1 MTAMS
6 QSFGAPGPNI
16 TERFGHD
23 HTRLDDL
30 LQRFERL
37 NGSDLAAARLVF
49 AEFKAALERHMGCEE
64 EVLFPM
70 FEARTGMD
78 DPGSTAVMRG
88 EHHRLKNYL
97 DQIQVALVQ
106 QWPAPIL
113 DVLALE
119 DLLMQHSQTEETV
132 LYPALDSMLGSAE
145 RARAVAGMELF
156 GEGDAIPAPA

>member
-1 MTAMS
+1 MASMS
-6 QSFGAPGPNI
+6 QIAGAPAPNI

-30 LQRFERL
+30 LQRFECL
-37 NGSDLAAARLVF
+37 NGSDLAAAWLVF
-49 AEFKAALERHMGCEE
+49 TEFKAGLERHMGCEE

-70 FEARTGMD
+70 FEASTGVD
-78 DPGSTAVMRG
+78 DAGSTAVMRA
-88 EHHRLKNYL
+88 EHHQIKDYL

-119 DLLMQHSQTEETV
+119 DLLMQHRQAEETV

-145 RARAVAGMELF
+145 RARAVAGMERF
-156 GEGDAIPAPA
+156 PEGDPNPAPV